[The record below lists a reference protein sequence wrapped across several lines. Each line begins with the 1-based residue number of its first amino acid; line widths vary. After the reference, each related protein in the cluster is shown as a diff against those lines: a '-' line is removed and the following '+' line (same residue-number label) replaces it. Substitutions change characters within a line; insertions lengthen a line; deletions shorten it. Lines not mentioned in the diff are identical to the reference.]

1 MISALKWA
9 CTDEALKYIIDCC
22 IICPMNVLK
31 TPQKWLYRLADT
43 VAPRSEAEHHA
54 QRRAAWVMIAVAI
67 GLLAADI
74 LYRGL

>member
-1 MISALKWA
+1 
-9 CTDEALKYIIDCC
+9 
-22 IICPMNVLK
+22 MNVLK
-31 TPQKWLYRLADT
+31 TPQKWLHRLADT